1 MRHLILFCFA
11 LLLALPSYSQDVCD
25 NKVKSVCITD
35 NDEYV
40 VPYNE
45 KDATWTKTLNQDMID
60 KIWDLYY
67 DGTSIKQVEVQD
79 DGDFVM
85 LWGRNQ
91 AKWKNI
97 PDDLADKIL
106 ELNSDGK
113 LIKNVCLRDDDEFVI
128 LYDRNDAM
136 WTTGIPQ
143 NLIDK
148 ILELN
153 EDGKDIQQVVM
164 TDNDDYIIRWGKN
177 EASWTR
183 TIPKALSDK
192 ILELYNNDSKV
203 EFIELTDDNE
213 FVIVWDE
220 NHSYYSE
227 GIPEGLKKKLRELSC
242 FQSDDKSIDK
252 PTITWNYPDK
262 STIYVTD
269 KYQTLKAC
277 IKSDG
282 DVDEVKVY
290 VNGDL
295 YNSDRDFVIKKNDAC
310 AVDFK
315 KSVYLKEGEN
325 NVKIVATNA
334 GGTTT
339 SYSRTIKV
347 KKKEIVVVDEK
358 KDDRIALIIGN
369 ANYRDVNAKLKNPVN
384 DADDMEKKLKT
395 LGFEVLKLT
404 DATQI
409 DMKKKIR
416 EFGKKLDGNKVALF
430 YYAGH
435 GFQIDGK
442 NYLVPIDA
450 TIEDQADAEDACVSV
465 DFLLT
470 KMEIS
475 TTQTNLVV
483 LDACRNNPF
492 RSWRSS
498 SSGGLSSLKKQPI
511 GSVIAFATQPGNVAA
526 DGTGRNGLYTSAW
539 LKHLKSGSN
548 IFEVLTN
555 VNQEVTKNSSEK
567 QVPWFNSSLQ
577 GIFTF

>member
-1 MRHLILFCFA
+1 MRHFAFSFIACLFAFSSFA
-11 LLLALPSYSQDVCD
+11 QDACD
-25 NKVKSVCITD
+25 NKINSVAITD
-35 NDEYV
+35 SDEYV

-45 KDATWTKTLNQDMID
+45 KDVTWTKTLNQAMID
-60 KIWDLYY
+60 KIWDLYNE
-67 DGTSIKQVEVQD
+67 GTGIKQIEVQS

-106 ELNSDGK
+106 ELNKDGK
-113 LIKNVCLRDDDEFVI
+113 LIKNVSLRDDDEFVI
-128 LYDRNDAM
+128 LYNRNDAM

-148 ILELN
+148 IKKLN
-153 EDGKDIQQVVM
+153 EDGEDIKQIVM
-164 TDNDDYIIRWGKN
+164 TDNDDYVIRWGKN
-177 EASWTR
+177 QASWTT
-183 TIPKALSDK
+183 TIPKALSEK
-192 ILELYNNDSKV
+192 ILELYNNDNRV
-203 EFIELTDDNE
+203 DFIELTDENE
-213 FVIVWDE
+213 FVIIWDD
-220 NHSYYSE
+220 NHSFYSE

-242 FQSDDKSIDK
+242 FQSDDKSIAK
-252 PTITWNYPDK
+252 PTISWNFPDK
-262 STIYVTD
+262 STVYVTD

-277 IKSDG
+277 IKSKG
-282 DVDEVKVY
+282 EVDEVKVY
-290 VNGDL
+290 INGSL
-295 YNSDRDFVIKKNDAC
+295 YNSDRDFIIKKNDDC

-315 KSVYLKEGEN
+315 KSVYLQEGEN
-325 NVKIVATNA
+325 EVKIVATNA
-334 GGTTT
+334 GGSTT

-347 KKKEIVVVDEK
+347 KKKEVVVVDEK

-369 ANYRDVNAKLKNPVN
+369 AAYYDANAKLKNPVN
-384 DADDMEKKLKT
+384 DANDMERRLKS
-395 LGFEVLKLT
+395 LGFKVFKIT

-409 DMKKKIR
+409 TMKQKIR
-416 EFGKKLDGNKVALF
+416 EFGKQLNGNKVALF
-430 YYAGH
+430 FYAGH
-435 GFQIDGK
+435 GFQIEGK

-450 TIEDQADAEDACVSV
+450 TIEDKADAEDACVSV
-465 DFLLT
+465 DYLLT

-475 TTQTNLVV
+475 NTETNLVI

-498 SSGGLSSLKKQPI
+498 SSGGLSSLKRQPI

-526 DGTGRNGLYTSAW
+526 DGAGSNGLYTSAW
-539 LKHLKSGSN
+539 LKHLKAGSN

-555 VNQEVTKNSSEK
+555 VNQEVTKSSDEK